1 MPMAENRIALDEAAA
16 LRRRNLR
23 TGWIL
28 GGVALLLALS
38 VWYSKLG

>member
-1 MPMAENRIALDEAAA
+1 MAGDTDSTAAAAA

-28 GGVALLLALS
+28 GGVALALALS
-38 VWYSKLG
+38 IWYSKLG

>member
-1 MPMAENRIALDEAAA
+1 MATDREHPAAAAA

-28 GGVALLLALS
+28 AGVALALALS